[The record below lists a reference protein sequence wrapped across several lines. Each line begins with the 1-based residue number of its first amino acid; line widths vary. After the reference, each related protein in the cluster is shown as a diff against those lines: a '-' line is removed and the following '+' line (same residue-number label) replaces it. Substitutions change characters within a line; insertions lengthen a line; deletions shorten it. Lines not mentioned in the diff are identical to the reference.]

1 MLVRENQS
9 MSTQRW
15 EPPADPEEPALL
27 EPTQSEIDAW
37 AAQERIRREAWLNGP
52 TADQKAA
59 WARRERERRMLER
72 DVSDV
77 RGGVRDS
84 SRLVQRYVREMQLAA
99 EGAVSLFFNSS
110 PSEVFNNLVQAG
122 RDWEE
127 EFTNQPPRRKR
138 VKLEPDTPAQPAV
151 PPPASPREEPKR
163 PS

>member
-1 MLVRENQS
+1 MLVRENKP

-27 EPTQSEIDAW
+27 EPSESEIDAW
-37 AAQERIRREAWLNGP
+37 AAQERTRREAWLNGP
-52 TADQKAA
+52 TADQRAA
-59 WARRERERRMLER
+59 WARRERERRVLER
-72 DVSDV
+72 DASDV
-77 RGGVRDS
+77 RGSVRDS

-110 PSEVFNNLVQAG
+110 PSEVFDNLVRAG

-127 EFTNQPPRRKR
+127 EFTNQPPRRRR
-138 VKLEPDTPAQPAV
+138 VKLETDSAA
-151 PPPASPREEPKR
+151 PPPSPSPREEPKR